1 MSDSAEPLNVVVLG
15 ASFAGC
21 AVAHHFLERVLPT
34 LGTTANATKYRLVLV
49 SPSTHIYWN
58 IGAPRVLVS
67 QKLISYEDAF
77 LPIEPGFERY
87 GRRKFTYIQAA
98 ATSLDTEKQLITLT
112 FTGKDAEEN
121 AVARRRTSLVAG
133 QRGSSGPQ
141 SPASPQHY
149 QKSGAAVSS
158 NEVRDNQ
165 TIPYHALVLATGS
178 HTFSPLFTLQG
189 PHEKTQA
196 ALDTVHRRIPTAI
209 NIVIA
214 GGGPTAV
221 ETAGQIATF
230 FRSKAAF
237 TASGLT
243 REDWKSLNQKRHIT
257 LISGTAGLLAGVDG
271 ALGITAEKQL
281 LNLGVR
287 ILHNT
292 RVTSASTNDGSDA
305 YHPPRNFSVRTTVTL
320 DNGTTLAGIDLYI
333 PCTGVHPN
341 TAYLPSVFQ
350 SPSGYANTDTT
361 PLTLRLVPRLPDP
374 SAGAANLP
382 STPESVPPKA
392 DRVYAV
398 GDCASYSANYV
409 PDVYDAIPVLMFNL
423 ANDLLAW
430 ELREAQPYGGN
441 EEEVRAIEEADAGF
455 TPRRAKPKVVEE
467 KKEKKEKSEG
477 PKKLKK
483 RIARMTLMTP
493 FVEASKKEEG
503 EQGGGERVVVRD
515 EVTREKGKKM
525 SLAEA
530 MRTTGPD
537 GQGAAPALPKPVVD
551 KSRWSGLSGRV
562 KEGRGEIDHALS
574 PKRSSKNAAANAHSG
589 DLPTAPKAAA
599 RKGSTNDY
607 SPSGMKADEPGNVEK
622 DKVLVDTQLCPITR
636 LGGVGVVFGH
646 RLPSLIVW
654 AIKGRDYRVGK
665 GKDVVWNG
673 NNPY

>member
-1 MSDSAEPLNVVVLG
+1 MPESTETLNVVVLG

-34 LGTTANATKYRLVLV
+34 LGTTANAPKYRLVLV

-67 QKLISYEDAF
+67 QELISYEDAF

-87 GRRKFTYIQAA
+87 GREKFTFIQAA

-112 FTGKDAEEN
+112 FTGKAAEEN
-121 AVARRRTSLVAG
+121 AAASRRATLIAG
-133 QRGSSGPQ
+133 QRDSQGPQ
-141 SPASPQHY
+141 SPTSPQHY
-149 QKSGAAVSS
+149 HKSRAASS
-158 NEVRDNQ
+158 AGEARGNQ

-196 ALDTVHRRIPTAI
+196 ALDTVHRRVPTAAK
-209 NIVIA
+209 IVIA

-221 ETAGQIATF
+221 ETAGQLATF
-230 FRSKAAF
+230 FRSKTAF
-237 TASGLT
+237 TASGLS
-243 REDWKSLNQKRHIT
+243 RRAWKTLNRKRHIT
-257 LISGTAGLLAGVDG
+257 LISGTAGLLASVDG
-271 ALGITAEKQL
+271 ALGSTAEQQL
-281 LNLGVR
+281 LDLGVR

-305 YHPPRNFSVRTTVTL
+305 YHPPKNASVRTTVTL

-341 TAYLPSVFQ
+341 TSYLPSVFQ
-350 SPSGYANTDTT
+350 SPAGYANTDTT
-361 PLTLRLVPRLPDP
+361 PLTLRLVPRLPSP
-374 SAGAANLP
+374 SDSAPP
-382 STPESVPPKA
+382 SSSSPPPRA

-441 EEEVRAIEEADAGF
+441 EELRAIEEADVGF
-455 TPRRAKPKVVEE
+455 TPRRAKPRVVGEE
-467 KKEKKEKSEG
+467 KEREAG
-477 PKKLKK
+477 PKKLRK
-483 RIARMTLMTP
+483 RIAR
-493 FVEASKKEEG
+493 VASFLDAAKGEEG
-503 EQGGGERVVVRD
+503 ERGGEERVPVRD
-515 EVTREKGKKM
+515 EVTRERGKKM

-530 MRTTGPD
+530 MRLTGPE
-537 GQGAAPALPKPVVD
+537 GQGTAPAE
-551 KSRWSGLSGRV
+551 KSRPSGLSGRG
-562 KEGRGEIDHALS
+562 KE
-574 PKRSSKNAAANAHSG
+574 SKNAAGSAYSG
-589 DLPTAPKAAA
+589 EFPLASSKVA
-599 RKGSTNDY
+599 RKESTNDY
-607 SPSGMKADEPGNVEK
+607 TPSGANSDEQEKAEK
-622 DKVLVDTQLCPITR
+622 DRVLVDTQLCPITQF
-636 LGGVGVVFGH
+636 GGVGVVFGH
-646 RLPSLIVW
+646 RLPSLVVW